1 MGSWEREGMISLE
14 TAKNLKIA
22 GLEWAYEYG
31 FPKDCVYYKGKLHEV
46 DGPGA
51 DNTFR
56 LAPWGNYVKQDYIAF
71 APRLDQL
78 LAEIEKRWSD
88 YTLTHTKHDSP
99 QYKIALESVTNWE
112 GWHKL
117 DGEFTADSPEEAA
130 ADALIW
136 ILTNGESKPFVPSK
150 FDDSA
155 Y

>member
-1 MGSWEREGMISLE
+1 MLPFE
-14 TAKNLKIA
+14 TCEKLKAA

-78 LAEIEKRWSD
+78 LAEIEGRGNFVNLSGPYVRYSKWSCR
-88 YTLTHTKHDSP
+88 LGG
-99 QYKIALESVTNWE
+99 SVADPDFN
-112 GWHKL
+112 G
-117 DGEFTADSPEEAA
+117 DSPEEAA
-130 ADALIW
+130 AQALLW

-150 FDDSA
+150 FDDSH

>member
-1 MGSWEREGMISLE
+1 MLSLE

-78 LAEIEKRWSD
+78 LAEIEKREYAWEMMRGVIEVWHRYLSRG
-88 YTLTHTKHDSP
+88 HK
-99 QYKIALESVTNWE
+99 KFVTE
-112 GWHKL
+112 TT
-117 DGEFTADSPEEAA
+117 DEAA
-130 ADALIW
+130 AQALLW
-136 ILTNGESKPFVPSK
+136 IIEQEASV
-150 FDDSA
+150 
-155 Y
+155 